1 MKLAI
6 SHHHC
11 QSKGS
16 GATQQRTEHQEAR
29 EGKCHCPEPP
39 ETHCRNCR
47 PLGLM
52 GWGCKSLSLQEALNV
67 EQVLPSH
74 PQAPERKGCPAR
86 RHKMFPPPPP
96 MFKGQA
102 WTKDRKG
109 DVILK
114 LPLASLPKEEL
125 SDEEC

>member
-1 MKLAI
+1 
-6 SHHHC
+6 
-11 QSKGS
+11 
-16 GATQQRTEHQEAR
+16 
-29 EGKCHCPEPP
+29 
-39 ETHCRNCR
+39 
-47 PLGLM
+47 M
-52 GWGCKSLSLQEALNV
+52 GWGCNALSLQEAPSA
-67 EQVLPSH
+67 EQVLQNH
-74 PQAPERKGCPAR
+74 PQAPERKGCPVS
-86 RHKMFPPPPP
+86 RHTMSPPHPP